1 MEMAAREARAK
12 EVGGRLHRPHRPQGT
27 NPPDG
32 TTTARAPG
40 QAPYVGYVTTPPSKR
55 DSPVSLEIQGLKST
69 LKRANPPSKLLIPF
83 RNNRLRAY
91 FFLRIDLRSGTPA

>member
-40 QAPYVGYVTTPPSKR
+40 QAPHVGHVTMPCPRLDVKN
-55 DSPVSLEIQGLKST
+55 ST
-69 LKRANPPSKLLIPF
+69 SGWLL
-83 RNNRLRAY
+83 
-91 FFLRIDLRSGTPA
+91 

>member
-40 QAPYVGYVTTPPSKR
+40 QAPHVGHVTEMCMVLSLISFDNRRHVGAK
-55 DSPVSLEIQGLKST
+55 SAGNQHHGVSLPLVLPWET
-69 LKRANPPSKLLIPF
+69 RWW
-83 RNNRLRAY
+83 
-91 FFLRIDLRSGTPA
+91 

>member
-40 QAPYVGYVTTPPSKR
+40 QAPHVGHVTNYSR
-55 DSPVSLEIQGLKST
+55 DKFLDPL
-69 LKRANPPSKLLIPF
+69 
-83 RNNRLRAY
+83 RLRRPSVK
-91 FFLRIDLRSGTPA
+91 FTPSSGFATNTDSDRKNCRVRL